1 MVWSAKVMK
10 NIETFIALNRFGLGP
25 APREA
30 NDVEDDPKAW
40 VKAQISPRV
49 AIPRPLVKFRNSD
62 DIIRD
67 IHMTR
72 QKGANKSPE
81 KKQDLRAEFA
91 QELLARSKN
100 MIVTATPFT
109 ERMVMF
115 WSNHF
120 TVSTTKK
127 LTGPVLPAFEREA
140 IRPHIFGKFSD
151 MLEDVAR
158 HPAMLAYLDNH
169 LSAGPRT
176 PVGIEKI
183 VRSGVRTT
191 LNENLAREIL
201 ELHTLGVNG
210 GYNQDD
216 VIELAKAISGWSH
229 GGIRL
234 HYDDRPVHGRFE
246 FKKEMHEPGSKTVLG
261 KRYKDK
267 GANTGLNILDDLA
280 RHPSTARH
288 IATKLVRH
296 FVSDDPPPN
305 LVAKIAKVFMETDG
319 DLAKVTEAIVDLD
332 EVWIDPLPKV
342 KSHYE
347 LVISAYR
354 VSGQSDVGVMN
365 LVEPLREF
373 GQLPFSAASP
383 AGWPDEASH
392 WVSPEGL
399 MRRVEWLDKFAR
411 KLPTTLNPEHVQDE
425 IMGPVVSDN
434 TRLWVSRAP
443 SVSAGLSLILASPE
457 FQRR

>member
-1 MVWSAKVMK
+1 MK

-30 NDVEDDPKAW
+30 RKVEDDPKAW
-40 VKAQISPRV
+40 IKAQITPR
-49 AIPRPLVKFRNSD
+49 ATIPRSLIGFRNSD

-67 IHMTR
+67 IHKAR
-72 QKGANKSPE
+72 KRGAIKSPDE
-81 KKQDLRAEFA
+81 KQDLRAAFA
-91 QELLARSKN
+91 KELLARSKN
-100 MIVTATPFT
+100 MIVTSTPFT

-127 LTGPVLPAFEREA
+127 LIGPVLPAFEREA
-140 IRPHIFGKFSD
+140 IRPHIFGKFSN
-151 MLEDVAR
+151 MLEDSTR

-169 LSAGPRT
+169 KSAGPRT
-176 PVGIEKI
+176 PVGIEQI
-183 VRSGVRTT
+183 IRSGVRTT

-210 GYNQDD
+210 GYDQDD

-229 GGIRL
+229 GSVRL
-234 HYDDRPVHGRFE
+234 PHDDRPIHGRFE
-246 FKKEMHEPGSKTVLG
+246 FKKHMHEPGSKFVMG

-267 GANTGLNILDDLA
+267 GAQTGLNILDDLA
-280 RHPSTARH
+280 QHPSTARH

-296 FVSDDPPPN
+296 FVSDDPPEH
-305 LVAKIAKVFMETDG
+305 LIEKIANVFMDTDG
-319 DLAKVTEAIVDLD
+319 DLAKVSEAIVDLD
-332 EVWIDPLPKV
+332 EVWMNPLPKV

-354 VSGQSDVGVMN
+354 VSGKSDVGVMN

-373 GQLPFSAASP
+373 GQLPFSANSP
-383 AGWPDEASH
+383 AGWPDKASH

-399 MRRVEWLDKFAR
+399 MRRIEWLDKFAK
-411 KLPTTLNPEHVQDE
+411 KLPATLNPAYVQE
-425 IMGPVVSDN
+425 ELMGPVVSDD

-443 SVSAGLSLILASPE
+443 SVSSGLSLVFASPE